1 MEEEAAAASPQKGG
15 TGVCKLMD
23 AGKYVGSVA
32 GGLSKG
38 LTQVNA
44 YR

>member
-1 MEEEAAAASPQKGG
+1 MLQEAAAASPQKGKAG
-15 TGVCKLMD
+15 ICKLAD

-32 GGLSKG
+32 GSLGKG
-38 LTQVNA
+38 MTQVNA

>member
-1 MEEEAAAASPQKGG
+1 MLQEAAAASPHKGKAG
-15 TGVCKLMD
+15 ICNLTD

-32 GGLSKG
+32 GSLGKG
-38 LTQVNA
+38 LAQVNA